1 MGLEENARMLSTM
14 LSYMS
19 TGKMRSPLTEI
30 GRLTVRELR
39 EAHEKITAATVKG
52 KLVLV
57 VDNEEGDRKCFQ

>member
-1 MGLEENARMLSTM
+1 MLSAM

-19 TGKMRSPLTEI
+19 TGKMRSLLTET

-39 EAHEKITAATVKG
+39 EAHEKVEATAVKG

-57 VDNEEGDRKCFQ
+57 VDDNEEGNGKCFQ

>member
-14 LSYMS
+14 LSYIS
-19 TGKMRSPLTEI
+19 AGKMRSLLTET

-39 EAHEKITAATVKG
+39 EAHEKITAAAIKG

-57 VDNEEGDRKCFQ
+57 VDDEEGDRKCFQ